1 MDAVVMCGGEGSRLR
16 AGDITT
22 EKPLLEVGGRPMLD
36 RLWTTLADSRVDS
49 VHAAISPAAPQTG
62 EYARGLVSGSAA
74 VIETPGNGYVADLDY
89 VLASLST
96 PILTVAVDLPLL
108 TSALIDRVLATA
120 RGDSGDT
127 PSTSVCVPVAL
138 KHQLGASVD
147 TTLPPDAIA
156 DTRFLSE
163 STAAPIPELAPTGI
177 NVVADAGNATW
188 ISYDARLAV
197 NVNRPADLELAE
209 ALCP

>member
-1 MDAVVMCGGEGSRLR
+1 MCGGEGSRLR
-16 AGDITT
+16 ADGITT
-22 EKPLLEVGGRPMLD
+22 EKPLVEVGGRPMLD
-36 RLWTTLADSRVDS
+36 RLWATLADSRVDS
-49 VHAAISPAAPQTG
+49 VYAAISPAAPETG
-62 EYARGLVSGSAA
+62 EYARGLASGSDA
-74 VIETPGNGYVADLDY
+74 VIETPGNGYVADLDC
-89 VLASLST
+89 VLASLSM

-120 RGDSGDT
+120 GGDPVDT
-127 PSTSVCVPVAL
+127 PSMSVCVPAAL
-138 KHQLGASVD
+138 KRRLGASVD
-147 TTLPPDAIA
+147 TTVPPDAIA

-163 STAAPIPELAPTGI
+163 STVASIPELAPTGV